1 MKEVTLDNITKEEIV
16 EMAQYIQQLEQLSKD
31 QRGYILQLQ
40 QQLTNVG
47 KKMAEV
53 KRAQSTGGI
62 TTEVISSAT
71 LELPTLN
78 RN

>member
-1 MKEVTLDNITKEEIV
+1 MEKEITIDTITKEEIV

-40 QQLTNVG
+40 QQLTNAG
-47 KKMAEV
+47 KKLAEFHQ
-53 KRAQSTGGI
+53 RASHTKQTVVE
-62 TTEVISSAT
+62 TAT

-78 RN
+78 KK

>member
-1 MKEVTLDNITKEEIV
+1 MKEITLDNITKEQIV

-53 KRAQSTGGI
+53 KRAQSMGGI

>member
-1 MKEVTLDNITKEEIV
+1 MEKEITIDTITKEEIV

-40 QQLTNVG
+40 QQLTNAG
-47 KKMAEV
+47 KKLAEFHQ
-53 KRAQSTGGI
+53 RASHTKQTVVE
-62 TTEVISSAT
+62 TAT

-78 RN
+78 RK

>member
-1 MKEVTLDNITKEEIV
+1 MKEITLDNITKEEIV

-31 QRGYILQLQ
+31 QGGYILQLQ
-40 QQLTNVG
+40 QQLTNAG
-47 KKMAEV
+47 KRLAEFHKQASNV
-53 KRAQSTGGI
+53 VTQPIVEA
-62 TTEVISSAT
+62 AT

>member
-1 MKEVTLDNITKEEIV
+1 MKEITLDNITKEEIV

-53 KRAQSTGGI
+53 KRAQGMGGI